1 MKHRRTKKQLERQE
15 MKEAIVSPAPSQSL
29 SDYLLY
35 LRKNGPGLILAG
47 IAFFITPYFF
57 VGVGLFTIG
66 AGLLA
71 WDVWKEV
78 VIPKQTKVSKRTFG
92 IVCSSILVAFAVW
105 LFLPVP
111 LQLSVQSVIPKY
123 GPGSNL
129 YGIPWSDG
137 LSRMDFT
144 LRNDSDADYVDFDA
158 EISTD
163 LTFEGIR
170 QTDGIVTCA
179 IAPASKVLRPTVQ
192 SMVGVLPTGPHSSIG
207 GVPSGP
213 VETDIQKGVG
223 DQHYFAM
230 ARNVE
235 NGELIFSGDTA
246 MRYRIR
252 CDKLPAHSEDVF
264 VAAISVI
271 SPFVNDKFPDHPFSP
286 TAKLPAWCGLKAK
299 FTQLGRA
306 RSVVISQCRMGKTC
320 KP

>member
-1 MKHRRTKKQLERQE
+1 MKHRHTKKQSERQE
-15 MKEAIVSPAPSQSL
+15 MNEAIASPAPSQSL

-47 IAFFITPYFF
+47 IAFFITPYFV
-57 VGVGLFTIG
+57 VGVGLFIIG

-78 VIPKQTKVSKRTFG
+78 VIPKQTKVSKRIFG
-92 IVCSSILVAFAVW
+92 IVCSSILAVFAIW

-111 LQLSVQSVIPKY
+111 LQLSVKSLIPQY
-123 GPGSNL
+123 GLGSNL
-129 YGIPWSDG
+129 YGIPWTDN

-144 LRNDSDADYVDFDA
+144 LSNNSDVDYADFDV

-163 LTFEGIR
+163 LAFEGLK
-170 QTDGIVTCA
+170 QTDGIVNCA

-192 SMVGVLPTGPHSSIG
+192 RMVGVLPTGPHSSIG

-213 VETDIQKGVG
+213 VETDIKKDPQQYTIVG
-223 DQHYFAM
+223 
-230 ARNVE
+230 RNVE

-252 CDKLPAHSEDVF
+252 CDKLPAHSEDTF

-271 SPFVNDKFPDHPFSP
+271 NPFVNGKFPEPLHSP
-286 TAKLPAWCGLKAK
+286 NAKRPDWCSVKAK
-299 FTQLGRA
+299 FTWLGRP
-306 RSVVISQCRMGKTC
+306 RSVTINQCKMGQTC
-320 KP
+320 EP

>member
-1 MKHRRTKKQLERQE
+1 
-15 MKEAIVSPAPSQSL
+15 MKEAIASPAPSQSH

-47 IAFFITPYFF
+47 IAFFITPYFV
-57 VGVGLFTIG
+57 VGAGLFIIG
-66 AGLLA
+66 SGLLA

-78 VIPKQTKVSKRTFG
+78 VIPKQTKVSKRIFG
-92 IVCSSILVAFAVW
+92 IVCSSILVVFAVW

-111 LQLSVQSVIPKY
+111 LQLSVQSLIPKY
-123 GPGSNL
+123 GSGSNL
-129 YGIPWSDG
+129 YGIPWSDNF
-137 LSRMDFT
+137 SRLDFT
-144 LRNDSDADYVDFDA
+144 LRNDSDVDYVDFDA

-163 LTFEGIR
+163 LTFEGIK

-213 VETDIQKGVG
+213 VETDIKKNPE
-223 DQHYFAM
+223 HYFVIG
-230 ARNVE
+230 RNVE
-235 NGELIFSGDTA
+235 NGELVFSGDTA

-271 SPFVNDKFPDHPFSP
+271 NPFVNGKFPEPVHSP
-286 TAKLPAWCGLKAK
+286 TAKLPEWCDLKAK